1 MKKVLLVTENDLF
14 SGKDYIV
21 GAFKN
26 QQAFAEWLK
35 ERNEILIND
44 FNGELEDFYPET
56 EDSYNFKWISYY
68 TI

>member
-1 MKKVLLVTENDLF
+1 MKNILLVTEHDLF
-14 SGKDYIV
+14 SGEEYIV

-26 QQAFAEWLK
+26 QKAFAKWLK

-44 FNGELEDFYPET
+44 YNGELEDFYPET
-56 EDSYNFKWISYY
+56 EDSYNLKWISYY